1 MTFVA
6 FVVLRVFCFRDLNLE
21 EREDKKKHRTDV
33 DYTDITCKKSRTGGE
48 DLKKVQQKQR
58 GLFLIL

>member
-21 EREDKKKHRTDV
+21 EREENTGQTWTIQTLHVKKAGL
-33 DYTDITCKKSRTGGE
+33 GG
-48 DLKKVQQKQR
+48 R
-58 GLFLIL
+58 I